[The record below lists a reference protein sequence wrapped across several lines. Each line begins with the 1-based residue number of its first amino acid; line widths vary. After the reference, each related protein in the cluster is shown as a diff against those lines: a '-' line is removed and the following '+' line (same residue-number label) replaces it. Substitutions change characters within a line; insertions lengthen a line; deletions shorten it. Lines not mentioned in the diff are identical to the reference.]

1 MTNIRNIVSSV
12 SLVIKHLT
20 SKKFLEILD
29 KGKEN
34 TQVLFFSLF
43 LRKKCIVNE
52 LSYFPFMYIYTRI
65 FTKLSTVF

>member
-34 TQVLFFSLF
+34 TQVLFLAFF
-43 LRKKCIVNE
+43 LKK
-52 LSYFPFMYIYTRI
+52 SA
-65 FTKLSTVF
+65 